1 MARSFPFRVGAAV
14 LVVAAVGV
22 YQVAATASGS
32 SVPAGPSAP
41 SAPMRTLTP
50 EERAVEVY
58 KNADEHRVKGKKLED
73 EAATKTGKD
82 AQKAA
87 DKSRSEYEK
96 ALKDFKS
103 AAQLNPQLFQ
113 AYNGMGYAYRKTGD
127 YTKALEMYDQA
138 IKMAPGFFPEAV
150 EYRAE
155 AYLALNRI
163 DDARQSY
170 LDLFAADR
178 KQADLLMA
186 SMKKWVETRKA
197 DAAGVDPGAIAA
209 FEKWIAERDGMAKQ
223 TRLMGVSKQYAG
235 W

>member
-1 MARSFPFRVGAAV
+1 MSRTFSSSLSAAAV
-14 LVVAAVGV
+14 LAAAVGLS
-22 YQVAATASGS
+22 QVAAAANGS

-50 EERAVEVY
+50 EERAVEMY
-58 KNADEHRVKGKKLED
+58 RNADEHRMKGKKLED
-73 EAATKTGKD
+73 EAAAKTGKD

-113 AYNGMGYAYRKTGD
+113 AYNGMGFAYRKTGD
-127 YTKALEMYDQA
+127 YAKALEMYDQA

-163 DDARQSY
+163 DDARQAY

-186 SMKKWVETRKA
+186 SMKTWVAARKA
-197 DAAGVDPGAIAA
+197 DAADVDPAAVAA
-209 FEKWIAERDGMAKQ
+209 FEKWIAERDGLAKQ
-223 TRLMGVSKQYAG
+223 TRLMGISKQYAG